1 MTINGCYIV
10 YRRGIIKSRN
20 KEAKNIGGE
29 NLNVKEVLLEDV
41 LDVPEKK
48 IKQLQNKGIYTVG
61 DMLRFLPRRYED
73 RSRILTAKELPEHIG
88 EKIALVG
95 TVDSIYSDYAKNFLS
110 INLKLDNGLKF
121 SVKWFHQ
128 NYLAQQFATGE
139 QYFFY
144 GKLEFNEKFG
154 YGITSPLYFSS
165 NIESGKTPLPI
176 YSKISGMSD
185 DYLKTCISQC
195 LELLNTSKTVN
206 DPIDDEM
213 RAALQIEDEN
223 GFFNDAH
230 QPDSLDAVARCHR
243 RIAAESLI
251 PFAWGLL
258 DRKYQ
263 GKAETDK
270 IISKATSQVVTKQF
284 EAGLPYTLTTDQH
297 NTVHE
302 MLSTIESGKRL
313 DALVQGDVGCG
324 KTIVAI
330 EMACVMAKAGF
341 QTAVMAPTSI
351 LAEQHYHEFTEQLRK
366 FNIPICYISGKMKAK
381 EKKEAYAQIACG
393 AALVVIGTQA
403 VIGKDVV
410 FHNLGLTIVDEEH
423 KMSREEYTELIL
435 KQIIFYMS
443 KGYTQTEI
451 AEKLGVTS
459 RTVRNYINKFG
470 ITNIVI
476 EQCNDSDNRFDDE
489 SRNQNASKIAKS
501 HKEDFAL
508 EDHKTTSG
516 ANKKRNKEL
525 KKKKKEEQQALRKAQ
540 SKQAEEYII
549 RMVKKLFDA
558 PRKEAEEILILITKI
573 ALQKFK
579 INSPEMGIK
588 ETIGKVLSPATSE
601 QVLLLSSPRYS
612 RPTCGKND
620 LKLGFPYILN
630 AFPDETGLN
639 FG

>member
-29 NLNVKEVLLEDV
+29 SLNVKEVLLEDV

-48 IKQLQNKGIYTVG
+48 VKQLQNKGIYTVG

-73 RSRILTAKELPEHIG
+73 RSKILTAKELPEHIG

-110 INLKLDNGLKF
+110 INLKLDNGLKL

-230 QPDSLDAVARCHR
+230 QPDSLDAVARCRR

-270 IISKATSQVVTKQF
+270 VVSKATSQVVTKQF

-297 NTVHE
+297 NAVHE

-366 FNIPICYISGKMKAK
+366 FNIPICYISGKMKVK
-381 EKKEAYAQIACG
+381 EKKEAYGPCTKDKSIRNIGGEIQAAENAIHLAIQLGADYICIHHDYEGVGQWGTGSWSTNRKDTEAYANYVAQSRGTIAIEFCKVKG
-393 AALVVIGTQA
+393 HSGDKYNNIADRLAGQGVTAQKDVYNFRNEHVDINCDFNNKLDVQEPEQQSLENYIKGCELTNIATDESTISNKPKSNEPQCEDEDKKDDVLMSMSFSELLKNWRKEEGITQA
-403 VIGKDVV
+403 DAVELSGIKAYGNLERGKDV
-410 FHNLGLTIVDEEH
+410 
-423 KMSREEYTELIL
+423 
-435 KQIIFYMS
+435 
-443 KGYTQTEI
+443 
-451 AEKLGVTS
+451 
-459 RTVRNYINKFG
+459 
-470 ITNIVI
+470 
-476 EQCNDSDNRFDDE
+476 
-489 SRNQNASKIAKS
+489 
-501 HKEDFAL
+501 
-508 EDHKTTSG
+508 
-516 ANKKRNKEL
+516 
-525 KKKKKEEQQALRKAQ
+525 
-540 SKQAEEYII
+540 
-549 RMVKKLFDA
+549 KLFPLDLQNLYSVVM
-558 PRKEAEEILILITKI
+558 PEEMSFGAFVELW
-573 ALQKFK
+573 A
-579 INSPEMGIK
+579 NS
-588 ETIGKVLSPATSE
+588 TSE
-601 QVLLLSSPRYS
+601 R
-612 RPTCGKND
+612 
-620 LKLGFPYILN
+620 
-630 AFPDETGLN
+630 ETS
-639 FG
+639 

>member
-73 RSRILTAKELPEHIG
+73 RSKILTAKELPEHIG
-88 EKIALVG
+88 EKLALVG

-263 GKAETDK
+263 GK
-270 IISKATSQVVTKQF
+270 SYQPSC
-284 EAGLPYTLTTDQH
+284 H
-297 NTVHE
+297 
-302 MLSTIESGKRL
+302 
-313 DALVQGDVGCG
+313 
-324 KTIVAI
+324 
-330 EMACVMAKAGF
+330 
-341 QTAVMAPTSI
+341 
-351 LAEQHYHEFTEQLRK
+351 
-366 FNIPICYISGKMKAK
+366 
-381 EKKEAYAQIACG
+381 
-393 AALVVIGTQA
+393 
-403 VIGKDVV
+403 
-410 FHNLGLTIVDEEH
+410 
-423 KMSREEYTELIL
+423 
-435 KQIIFYMS
+435 
-443 KGYTQTEI
+443 
-451 AEKLGVTS
+451 
-459 RTVRNYINKFG
+459 
-470 ITNIVI
+470 
-476 EQCNDSDNRFDDE
+476 
-489 SRNQNASKIAKS
+489 
-501 HKEDFAL
+501 
-508 EDHKTTSG
+508 
-516 ANKKRNKEL
+516 
-525 KKKKKEEQQALRKAQ
+525 
-540 SKQAEEYII
+540 
-549 RMVKKLFDA
+549 
-558 PRKEAEEILILITKI
+558 
-573 ALQKFK
+573 
-579 INSPEMGIK
+579 
-588 ETIGKVLSPATSE
+588 ETI
-601 QVLLLSSPRYS
+601 
-612 RPTCGKND
+612 
-620 LKLGFPYILN
+620 
-630 AFPDETGLN
+630 
-639 FG
+639 